1 MQELCGWETC
11 NVSTQFWSG
20 SASQPWKLI
29 RNRGSPLG
37 GVAAVFDDLTV
48 LVCVEKLLRSRQ
60 LVLFLAA
67 GARDWIDEEG
77 R

>member
-1 MQELCGWETC
+1 MWVGNLQRQHPVLVWIGL
-11 NVSTQFWSG
+11 
-20 SASQPWKLI
+20 SQPWKLI